1 MKEMDVFADCD
12 SLSGSPTHDL
22 KSPAQR
28 WLDALHHGP
37 EMHGATHLNLT
48 TTPILGAVG
57 AG

>member
-1 MKEMDVFADCD
+1 MDVFADCD